1 MPKKRPNRRINPT
14 GRSERGERFI
24 ILPHWLLN
32 SPAYQSLAPGPR
44 AFLIEVWLRHNGQN
58 NGEITYSVRE
68 AAERLR
74 CGKDTAAK
82 WFQELEEKRF
92 LIARRRGSFTY
103 KARHATEW
111 EITAEPYRDNPASKN
126 FMRWGA
132 TTEKQ
137 NTVLPRGTDGPT
149 ERDRAMHDGAKNTR
163 HGPNQKDRYPP
174 NGPPHGPTERD
185 TSIIPGGCKRSVP
198 SDKRNDAPVTDLL
211 AIPECF
217 DRRSSRM
224 AKSST

>member
-1 MPKKRPNRRINPT
+1 M
-14 GRSERGERFI
+14 
-24 ILPHWLLN
+24 LPHWLLN

-44 AFLIEVWLRHNGQN
+44 ALLIEVWLRHNGQN

-111 EITAEPYRDNPASKN
+111 EITAEPYRERPASKD
-126 FMRWGA
+126 FMHWNPA
-132 TTEKQ
+132 NEIQ
-137 NTVLPRGTDGPT
+137 NTVLTRGTDSPT
-149 ERDRAMHDGAKNTR
+149 ERDRATLDRPQNAR
-163 HGPNQKDRYPP
+163 LGPTDKDRHPE
-174 NGPPHGPTERD
+174 NGPTHGPTERD
-185 TSIIPGGCKRSVP
+185 TSIIPGGFRESVS
-198 SDKRNDAPVTDLL
+198 SDKRNDALVANLL

-217 DRRSSRM
+217 DRRKKKNGLR
-224 AKSST
+224 TTN